1 MIGEI
6 MIKAVIFD
14 MDGVVVDTGLVH
26 NIAEQKILKDIGID
40 ISLEEIRKY
49 AGIAASI
56 WFKEIL
62 KKYNKVADAEK
73 LEKKKFKMVYNS
85 LEKNVPFVPGALE
98 LIGLLKKNKIK
109 IALASGSPKDFVNY
123 IVSKSSLNK
132 KFDVVI
138 GLGDYSNSKPDP
150 EIFLLASKEINIKP
164 KDCVVIEDANHGV
177 LAAKKAGM
185 KCIGFVN
192 ENSGNQN
199 LSKADLIVDNLEEI
213 TIDTIKNL

>member
-1 MIGEI
+1 
-6 MIKAVIFD
+6 
-14 MDGVVVDTGLVH
+14 MDGVVVNTGLIH
-26 NIAEQKILKDIGID
+26 NLAEQKILKDIGIN
-40 ISLEEIRKY
+40 ITLEEIRKY
-49 AGIAASI
+49 AGIAATV
-56 WFKEIL
+56 WFKEVL
-62 KKYNKVADAEK
+62 KKHNKVADVEE
-73 LEKKKFKMVYNS
+73 LSKKKFKIVYEM
-85 LEKNVPFVPGALE
+85 LEKEIPIIPGVMK
-98 LIGLLKKNKIK
+98 LINSLKKNKIK